1 MGLCLGTNRKMA
13 NSLQLENRIAK
24 ELECPIC
31 LCQIQK
37 PKMLPCQHSFCL
49 DPCLRTL
56 VEDIPNGGKLKCPIC
71 QRNFN
76 VPIVGGVDAFPDNLL
91 MKSLLETKFAPSTPM
106 DKGKPNFVVDYEWNI
121 EPNIS
126 LIEPNTPNRGSIEY
140 FFIENHMSRKCLRFE
155 TGMGVMIWSKLNH
168 NMNSQLWFWD
178 GSAIWSKKHPGYVLD
193 LDHADHSNTGWG
205 RVLMWLDHHGNE
217 NQMWKY
223 EGDELICM
231 YRNLRL
237 DVKNSYDRV
246 GGIVGCAQRN
256 NSLNQKWSIKKLQ

>member
-31 LCQIQK
+31 LDQIQK

-76 VPIVGGVDAFPDNLL
+76 VPMVGGVDAFPDNLL
-91 MKSLLETKFAPSTPM
+91 MKSLLETKFAPSAPM
-106 DKGKPNFVVDYEWNI
+106 DEEKPNFVVDYEWNI

-155 TGMGVMIWSKLNH
+155 TGMGVMIWSKPNH
-168 NMNSQLWFWD
+168 HLDSQLWFWD
-178 GSAIWSKKHPGYVLD
+178 GSAIRSKKT
-193 LDHADHSNTGWG
+193 S
-205 RVLMWLDHHGNE
+205 WLC
-217 NQMWKY
+217 
-223 EGDELICM
+223 I
-231 YRNLRL
+231 R
-237 DVKNSYDRV
+237 S
-246 GGIVGCAQRN
+246 
-256 NSLNQKWSIKKLQ
+256 